1 VRAFTGGQSVA
12 DFEPRGPAAEEVG
25 RLCEFL
31 YRELQS

>member
-1 VRAFTGGQSVA
+1 VRAFASGQSVA